1 MNVSDANEIRF
12 FIGAAPVGCTPS
24 LPRTPL
30 QSPWHPA
37 LPQTRQPRFIRQ
49 GARSTPAA
57 TTARIARTYLR
68 ARVSAISDIRP
79 DAVRHPPGCRGPYPR
94 LPERFFAFKP
104 LDRFIRVR
112 RACRLARRD
121 MPQACL
127 RVLIKE

>member
-12 FIGAAPVGCTPS
+12 FIGATAFGCSPS
-24 LPRTPL
+24 LPSTPL
-30 QSPWHPA
+30 QSPWRQA
-37 LPQTRQPRFIRQ
+37 LPHTQQPRFIRQ
-49 GARSTPAA
+49 GARSTAAA

-68 ARVSAISDIRP
+68 ARVSAISDIHP
-79 DAVRHPPGCRGPYPR
+79 DAVARTHACPNV
-94 LPERFFAFKP
+94 FFAFKP

>member
-30 QSPWHPA
+30 QSPWRPA

-57 TTARIARTYLR
+57 TTARIARNYLR

-79 DAVRHPPGCRGPYPR
+79 DAVAHTHACPNVFLRSNRWTGLSESDALAALRGATCRRHAC
-94 LPERFFAFKP
+94 AF
-104 LDRFIRVR
+104 
-112 RACRLARRD
+112 
-121 MPQACL
+121 
-127 RVLIKE
+127 